1 MKTLDELHRAYIQDK
16 ETNEDYNYDND
27 NSEPKD
33 NEFTVLKNIF
43 DIKRGGRW

>member
-1 MKTLDELHRAYIQDK
+1 MTLEELHKAYMQDK
-16 ETNEDYNYDND
+16 EHDEDYNYDSD
-27 NSEPKD
+27 NSETND